1 MRVKKEYL
9 SKLTDLGFEDDEIDF
24 NGYWRSVNYDDDDK
38 IDPDNDLE
46 VEETYSYQGLHVLKK
61 DGTIYTNKWTEGN
74 YDGSCFDVY
83 VQIPDILKNM
93 ILKGMVE

>member
-1 MRVKKEYL
+1 MRVKKEHL
-9 SKLTDLGFEDDEIDF
+9 NKLVNLGFEDDEIDF
-24 NGYWRSVNYDDDDK
+24 NGYWRSLEDDNKISSDD
-38 IDPDNDLE
+38 DLE